1 MKNPFQL
8 WKRGK
13 IWYYRLPGEKSFH
26 STGENS
32 KMRAVDL
39 IYRKL
44 QEGEKC
50 EQTFREYA
58 EPFFVWETCPRV
70 KRRLNEGKSI
80 GKTHVQK
87 SRR

>member
-1 MKNPFQL
+1 VVIYFRNEWQL
-8 WKRGK
+8 SPE
-13 IWYYRLPGEKSFH
+13 YAPGEKSFH

-50 EQTFREYA
+50 EQNFREYA
-58 EPFFVWETCPRV
+58 DPFFIW
-70 KRRLNEGKSI
+70 
-80 GKTHVQK
+80 
-87 SRR
+87 